1 MRPSQKSKRPITS
14 TARKWHPDE
23 NPSEDAKIKFQSVGD
38 AYRVLSDE
46 NLRKVYDRDDNDGL
60 GGDETEAVTES
71 VDPSLVFAFL
81 FGDDS
86 FDDIAGRLRLATQT
100 PAGARRDRRWHF
112 ATEYEYSRMAIRTTD
127 TAGGRSG
134 HPRGRNSGRCAA
146 ENEYRIR
153 SARCTN
159 SRPRKL
165 REVGPRGTRMPNRGR
180 RGRKGMPR
188 SAPPRP
194 RGRRGVRRGGPTR
207 RTRRRPPRSRRRG
220 ARPSWM
226 YYPAP

>member
-1 MRPSQKSKRPITS
+1 MPIEFSATRTFERYTIATTTTVSAATRPKRSRSRSIRPSYSHFYSATIPSTISQGDCGSRRRRRRAVRPTPRIS
-14 TARKWHPDE
+14 R
-23 NPSEDAKIKFQSVGD
+23 
-38 AYRVLSDE
+38 SDE
-46 NLRKVYDRDDNDGL
+46 RRSSSGV
-60 GGDETEAVTES
+60 
-71 VDPSLVFAFL
+71 
-81 FGDDS
+81 
-86 FDDIAGRLRLATQT
+86 
-100 PAGARRDRRWHF
+100 ARRDRRWHF